1 MLAADGAAAVAAIAD
16 AVDVGQHS
24 RANPGEPIQAMSQ
37 APIELVLIASD
48 VDDAETLIPNASRD
62 AEIVILDPA
71 LPGIDQITNTLA
83 RYRNVAAVHLVTH
96 GRDGAIRLGGQ
107 WIDAAALLEHQGQVT
122 RWQKSLAKDAEILLY
137 ACDAGRGQRGASLVQ
152 TLASLTQ
159 RETAASTDRTASV
172 ASGGN
177 WTLERAVGR
186 IDTSL
191 VFTPESLSK
200 YRHSLSL
207 TIFAAG
213 QTNEEQMRLV
223 VNDQV
228 VATWNNIGG
237 NANTGVFAT
246 YTFAVA
252 SSVTA
257 DQVRIEFTND
267 VYDPVRGIDRNLRID
282 RIVLNGTTIQTESPQ
297 VFSTG
302 TWLPEDQIVAGFRRS
317 EYLHA
322 SGYFQFG
329 TRATIDDEVTILAR
343 GEDGRENMSLLIDGT
358 VVRSWSSI
366 GTTLREF
373 RHTASSALR
382 PEQIRVAFTNDRWE
396 PAVGIDYNLQ
406 VDAVRIGPT
415 LYQTEAP
422 TVFSTGSWLPSD
434 GVVAGFRRSEVLNAD
449 GYFQYAVAPTAPGVI
464 SLETSVID
472 VDETSSQVNVFIRRT
487 QGTQGIVT
495 VDYRTIDQTA
505 TAGSDYV
512 AASGTAVFGVGID
525 RVAIPITILNDSLPE
540 SNETFGFAIDNVQG
554 GASLLA
560 PRTATIRIIDDE
572 TSRPGDGLTGEY
584 FDNIDFTNR
593 KLVRKDATVNFNWG
607 SGSPA
612 SVIGSDTFS
621 VRWTGKLKPQFSETY
636 TFHTTS
642 DDGVRLW
649 IDDQLVINSWVDQT
663 ATVRTGTVTL
673 EAGRLYD
680 IKMEYYER
688 SSAAVASLAW
698 SSPRQPLQIIPQ
710 SRLYSVPAL
719 PVPQDLIRAE
729 TIVSSLTRPTAI
741 DFTPDGRRMYIA
753 QQDGLVRV
761 RVNGVLNSTP
771 FIDIR
776 AQVNGTR
783 DRGLLDI
790 AVHPDFEA
798 NPYVYLLYTYDP
810 PEVFQNASHPL
821 AGPDKNGNRAAR
833 LVRVTAD
840 AATNYTTAVAGSEV
854 VLLGGNSTWQNFNA
868 FVNSTVDFDE
878 PAGGYLPDGT
888 PVRDF
893 IATDSE
899 SHTIGSVEFAKDGSL
914 FVSTGDGASYNRV
927 DPRAVRVQNIDD
939 LAGKILRIDPITGQG
954 LPDNPFY
961 NGDPNANRSK
971 VYQYG
976 LRNPFRV
983 TVDPVSGRLYVG
995 DVGWTQWEEINSGA
1009 PGANFGWPYFEGGST
1024 TNERTTRYQDLPEA
1038 QAFYASG
1045 QVATPPVL
1053 GLNHGTTG
1061 INAIISGDFV
1071 PNAIYPEVFRNT
1083 LLFNDL
1089 GQGIVRAIRFN
1100 AAGGVDTVTEFQS
1113 GARVVVQIV
1122 TGPDGLLYF
1131 VDLDDGI
1138 VGRWNVV

>member
-1 MLAADGAAAVAAIAD
+1 MLAGDGAAAVGAIAET
-16 AVDVGQHS
+16 VEMGQFS
-24 RANPGEPIQAMSQ
+24 RSEPSEATQATSQ
-37 APIELVLIASD
+37 ASLELVLIASD
-48 VDDAETLIPNASRD
+48 VKDAATLIPDVSRD
-62 AEIVILDPA
+62 AEIVILNA
-71 LPGIDQITNTLA
+71 TAPGVDQITQTLA
-83 RYRNVAAVHLVTH
+83 KYRNVAALHLVSH
-96 GRDGAIRLGGQ
+96 GREGAIHVGGQ
-107 WIDAAALLEHQGQVT
+107 WIDAAMLLEHQGQVA
-122 RWQKSLAKDAEILLY
+122 RWQKSLAKNAEILLY
-137 ACDAGRGQRGASLVQ
+137 ACDAGRGQRGEKLVR
-152 TLASLTQ
+152 TIASLTQ
-159 RETAASTDRTASV
+159 RDTAASIDRTAN
-172 ASGGN
+172 AALRGN
-177 WTLERAVGR
+177 WSLERAVGR
-186 IDTSL
+186 IDSSL
-191 VFTPESLSK
+191 VFTPASLND

-207 TIFAAG
+207 SIFAAG
-213 QTNEEQMRLV
+213 QTNEEQMRLLI
-223 VNDQV
+223 NEQV

-237 NANTGVFAT
+237 NANTGTFAT

-252 SSVTA
+252 SNVTA

-267 VYDPVRGIDRNLRID
+267 LFDSVRGIDRNLRID

-302 TWLPEDQIVAGFRRS
+302 TWRPEDQIVPGFRQS

-322 SGYFQFG
+322 NGYFQFG
-329 TRATIDDEVTILAR
+329 TRAASNNEVTILAR
-343 GEDGRENMSLLIDGT
+343 GQDGRENMSLLIDGT
-358 VVRSWSSI
+358 VVRSWSAI

-373 RHTASSALR
+373 RHTATSALR

-396 PAVGIDYNLQ
+396 PTAGIDYNLQ
-406 VDAVRIGPT
+406 VDAIRIGST
-415 LYQTEAP
+415 VYQTEAP
-422 TVFSTGSWLPSD
+422 TVFSTGSWLASD
-434 GVVAGFRRSEVLNAD
+434 GIVPGFRRSEVLNTN
-449 GYFQYAVAPTAPGVI
+449 GYFQYANAPTAPGVI
-464 SLETSVID
+464 SLETSVIE
-472 VDETSSQVNVFIRRT
+472 VDETSSRVNVFIRRS
-487 QGTQGIVT
+487 QGTDGIVT
-495 VDYRTIDQTA
+495 VDYRTVNQTA
-505 TAGSDYV
+505 TAGTDYV
-512 AASGTAVFGVGID
+512 AVSGTVVFGVGID
-525 RVAIPITILNDSLPE
+525 RVAIPITILNDALPE

-572 TSRPGDGLTGEY
+572 TARPGDGLTGEY
-584 FDNIDFTNR
+584 FDNIDFTTR
-593 KLVRKDATVNFNWG
+593 RLVRKDATVNFNWG
-607 SGSPA
+607 TGSPDPL
-612 SVIGSDTFS
+612 IGADTFS

-636 TFHTTS
+636 TFRTTS

-649 IDDQLVINSWVDQT
+649 IDNQLVINSWVDQAAT
-663 ATVRTGTVTL
+663 ARTGTVTL

-680 IKMEYYER
+680 IRMEYYER
-688 SSAAVASLAW
+688 GGAAVASLAW
-698 SSPRQPLQIIPQ
+698 SSPSQPLQIIPQ

-729 TIVSSLTRPTAI
+729 TIVSSLSRPTAI
-741 DFTPDGRRMYIA
+741 DFTPDGRRMFIA

-790 AVHPDFEA
+790 AVHPNFEA
-798 NPYVYLLYTYDP
+798 NPYVYLLFTYDP
-810 PEVFQNASHPL
+810 PEVYQNASHPL
-821 AGPDKNGNRAAR
+821 AGPDRNGNRAAR
-833 LVRVTAD
+833 LIRVTAD
-840 AATNYTTAVAGSEV
+840 VATNYTTAVPGSEFI
-854 VLLGGNSTWQNFNA
+854 LLGRNSTWQHFNA
-868 FVNSTVDFDE
+868 FVNSTVDFNE
-878 PAGGYLPDGT
+878 PAGGYLPNGT

-954 LPDNPFY
+954 LPDNPFF

-976 LRNPFRV
+976 LRNPFRI
-983 TVDPVSGRLYVG
+983 TVDPSSGRLYVG
-995 DVGWTQWEEINSGA
+995 DVGWTQWEEINAGA
-1009 PGANFGWPYFEGGST
+1009 PGANFGWPYFEGGSM
-1024 TNERTTRYQDLPEA
+1024 TNVRTPLYQDLAAA

-1045 QVATPPVL
+1045 QVATPPIL
-1053 GLNHGTTG
+1053 GLNHGATG
-1061 INAIISGDFV
+1061 INAVIAGDFV

-1100 AAGGVDTVTEFQS
+1100 ASGGVETVTEFQS